1 MLKKNNTFIL
11 LGLSMLVFN
20 LFSAPPVF
28 ADAGGNGTY
37 PAAKP
42 VFYKKPKTLIYKTA
56 IIKRLEPDYSKL
68 KNSVKSTAQKDAPVN
83 GSKVVPAKT
92 IAISL
97 KQITLIKSPYI
108 VKQVIYSKLS
118 HIQVI
123 HKSNNIFV
131 SVLPL
136 KKTEPNGLIRYI
148 YSKSPKDIYIET
160 PQKIYML
167 NLVPTDIPA
176 QTVYLSANSGLLN
189 SIVGNNPRN
198 YPQKNKVNP
207 PITII
212 KKRTV
217 VYTPQSS
224 FVNINLKLIEDG
236 FKQKI
241 PAGFNLIAVKHKE
254 YKYNQADI
262 TLESVTANR
271 HYAVYTFLVKA
282 KRNIRLAESQFLF
295 LVQKPMAVSIVNPV
309 LKKYE
314 TTRVIIVGADNE

>member
-1 MLKKNNTFIL
+1 MFKKNNAFIL

-20 LFSAPPVF
+20 LFSAPPIF
-28 ADAGGNGTY
+28 AAVGNNIVY

-42 VFYKKPKTLIYKTA
+42 VLYKKPKTLIYKTA
-56 IIKRLEPDYSKL
+56 IIKQLEPDYSKL
-68 KNSVKSTAQKDAPVN
+68 KNKDMSVN

-108 VKQVIYSKLS
+108 VKKVIYSKLS

-123 HKSNNIFV
+123 HKRNNIFV

-136 KKTEPNGLIRYI
+136 KKTKPNGLIRYI
-148 YSKSPKDIYIET
+148 YSKSPKDIYVET

-176 QTVYLSANSGLLN
+176 QTIYLSSNSGLLN
-189 SIVGNNPRN
+189 SIPRNNPKNYTPRN
-198 YPQKNKVNP
+198 KINS

-241 PAGFNLIAVKHKE
+241 PVGFNIVSVKHKE
-254 YKYNQADI
+254 YKYSQADI
-262 TLESVTANR
+262 ILGSVMTNG

-314 TTRVIIVGADNE
+314 TTRVIIVGANNE

>member
-1 MLKKNNTFIL
+1 MIKKNNVFIL
-11 LGLSMLVFN
+11 LGLSTAVFN
-20 LFSAPPVF
+20 LFSAPPIYASTGSNTV
-28 ADAGGNGTY
+28 Y

-42 VFYKKPKTLIYKTA
+42 VFYKKPKTLIYKNA
-56 IIKRLEPDYSKL
+56 IIKQLEPDYSKL
-68 KNSVKSTAQKDAPVN
+68 KKSVKSTAPKGASIN

-108 VKQVIYSKLS
+108 VKKVIYSKLS

-123 HKSNNIFV
+123 HKRNNIFV

-160 PQKIYML
+160 PQKIYTL

-176 QTVYLSANSGLLN
+176 QTVYLSANSGVLN
-189 SIVGNNPRN
+189 STPGNNPKN
-198 YPQKNKVNP
+198 YPQRNKVNP

-224 FVNINLKLIEDG
+224 FVNTNLKLIEDG

-241 PAGFNLIAVKHKE
+241 PAGFNIVAVKHKE

-262 TLESVTANR
+262 TLESVMANR

-282 KRNIRLAESQFLF
+282 KHKIRLAESQFLF

-314 TTRVIIVGADNE
+314 TTRVIIVGANNE

>member
-1 MLKKNNTFIL
+1 MLKNKAFIL
-11 LGLSMLVFN
+11 LGSLMFALN
-20 LFSAPPVF
+20 FSALPVF
-28 ADAGGNGTY
+28 ADAGNNGNY

-56 IIKRLEPDYSKL
+56 IIKQLEPDYSKL
-68 KNSVKSTAQKDAPVN
+68 KKSAKLTITNNPNNS
-83 GSKVVPAKT
+83 SKVVPAKT

-108 VKQVIYSKLS
+108 VKKVIYSKLS

-123 HKSNNIFV
+123 HKLNNIFV

-176 QTVYLSANSGLLN
+176 QTIYLSPNSGLLN
-189 SIVGNNPRN
+189 SIRGNNLRN
-198 YPQKNKVNP
+198 YPPEKNKANS

-241 PAGFNLIAVKHKE
+241 PAGFSIVAVKHKE

-262 TLESVTANR
+262 TLESVMANR

-282 KRNIRLAESQFLF
+282 NKDIRLAESQFLF

-314 TTRVIIVGADNE
+314 TTRVIIVGANNE